1 MNPSQARYALLVA
14 ADALQDDPARLE
26 AHVADDGKQAAMT
39 ATQVV
44 DALRIY
50 ASLPAPYPSPPEQ
63 REIARFG
70 IFAEEEGR

>member
-26 AHVADDGKQAAMT
+26 AHVADDGAQAAMT

-44 DALRIY
+44 DALRVY
-50 ASLPAPYPSPPEQ
+50 ASLPAPYPSPPER